1 MRTQTEP
8 ARPAGRRGRGVVT
21 APAVAG
27 VAYTAAWAIG
37 LGVWPSNPDVAATG
51 SRVVTAYAGHQGV
64 AMIQSLLVHGV
75 AAVALAVVVLALG
88 QAARRRG
95 AEQLARATVVAGVG
109 AAVVSLLQCAIGL
122 ALAGWVVPAG
132 DASRAGLLFAAINR
146 LDGVKMLALAAMAGT
161 GAALVHRTG
170 VLPGWLGYAGG
181 LLAVALVVSG
191 VGYLLLNSTLAPAA
205 FVSGPLLLLWVTGAG
220 ISLGRSREGDR

>member
-1 MRTQTEP
+1 
-8 ARPAGRRGRGVVT
+8 VVT

-51 SRVVTAYAGHQGV
+51 SRVVTAYAGHRGV

-88 QAARRRG
+88 QAGRRRG
-95 AEQLARATVVAGVG
+95 AEHLSRATVAAGVG
-109 AAVVSLLQCAIGL
+109 AAGVSLLQCALGL

-132 DASRAGLLFAAINR
+132 DASRAGLLFAAISR

-170 VLPGWLGYAGG
+170 VLPGWLGYVGG

-220 ISLGRSREGDR
+220 ISLGGFWEGDR

>member
-1 MRTQTEP
+1 MSTQTEP
-8 ARPAGRRGRGVVT
+8 ARAAGRRGRRVVT

-51 SRVVTAYAGHQGV
+51 SRVVTAYAGHRGV

-88 QAARRRG
+88 QAARRGG
-95 AEQLARATVVAGVG
+95 AEQLARAMVVAGVG

>member
-8 ARPAGRRGRGVVT
+8 ARAAGRRGRGVVT

-51 SRVVTAYAGHQGV
+51 SRVVTAYAGHRGV

-88 QAARRRG
+88 QAARRGG
-95 AEQLARATVVAGVG
+95 AEQLSRTTVVAGVG
-109 AAVVSLLQCAIGL
+109 AAAVSLLQCAIGL
-122 ALAGWVVPAG
+122 ALAGWVVPTG

-170 VLPGWLGYAGG
+170 VLPGWLGYVGG

-220 ISLGRSREGDR
+220 ISLGGFWEGDR

>member
-1 MRTQTEP
+1 M
-8 ARPAGRRGRGVVT
+8 
-21 APAVAG
+21 
-27 VAYTAAWAIG
+27 
-37 LGVWPSNPDVAATG
+37 
-51 SRVVTAYAGHQGV
+51 
-64 AMIQSLLVHGV
+64 
-75 AAVALAVVVLALG
+75 
-88 QAARRRG
+88 RRR
-95 AEQLARATVVAGVG
+95 AW
-109 AAVVSLLQCAIGL
+109 
-122 ALAGWVVPAG
+122 LAGWVVPAG
-132 DASRAGLLFAAINR
+132 DASRAGLLFASINR

-220 ISLGRSREGDR
+220 ISLGRSRVGDR

>member
-1 MRTQTEP
+1 
-8 ARPAGRRGRGVVT
+8 
-21 APAVAG
+21 
-27 VAYTAAWAIG
+27 
-37 LGVWPSNPDVAATG
+37 
-51 SRVVTAYAGHQGV
+51 
-64 AMIQSLLVHGV
+64 MIQSLLVHGV

-88 QAARRRG
+88 QAARRGG
-95 AEQLARATVVAGVG
+95 AERLARAMVVAGVG
-109 AAVVSLLQCAIGL
+109 AAVVSLLVRRRACA
-122 ALAGWVVPAG
+122 AGWVVPAG
-132 DASRAGLLFAAINR
+132 DASRAGLLFASINR

-170 VLPGWLGYAGG
+170 VLPGWLGYPGG

-220 ISLGRSREGDR
+220 ISLGSLR